1 VNYEVAWRA
10 DILDVLAQIYVS
22 VKSEDRQRLA
32 EGVEAL
38 NGRLADDPLSV
49 GESREGAVRIA
60 FPPLLVVRF
69 RVNEQTKI
77 VRIVGVGK
85 FGR

>member
-1 VNYEVAWRA
+1 MNYEVAWRA

>member
-1 VNYEVAWRA
+1 MNYQVAWRA
-10 DILDVLAQIYVS
+10 DILDVLAEIYVS
-22 VKSEDRQRLA
+22 IKSDQRHRMA
-32 EGVEAL
+32 DGIEAL

-69 RVNEQTKI
+69 RVNEQTRI